1 MQKAASVAAGAA
13 SELAK
18 GAGSLIKE
26 KASEAASN
34 FQEKASQTIGGQLA
48 SAIEGEPSFEGNS
61 LSAAGQGDSDMGD
74 EIAQFVNRDRSS
86 AT

>member
-1 MQKAASVAAGAA
+1 MFNRW
-13 SELAK
+13 
-18 GAGSLIKE
+18 GSWIAYKE

-48 SAIEGEPSFEGNS
+48 SAIEGEPSFEGDS
-61 LSAAGQGDSDMGD
+61 LSAAGQGDSDMDD